1 MSGRCLA
8 IANNDIVHI
17 AWSFDAS
24 LPGCSGFHVLRLAQ
38 GDTGPGTP
46 LRSLV
51 AFEDHGTP
59 SATPQGGG
67 ALPHDAVDPH
77 GPPALIKGLKWRDL
91 LAPKQRGLT
100 VRYRILAMQGDAAP
114 ATP

>member
-17 AWSFDAS
+17 GWSFDS
-24 LPGCSGFHVLRLAQ
+24 PGCSGFNIYRLAQ
-38 GDTGPGTP
+38 DESGAGTP

-51 AFEDHGTP
+51 AFEDRGAP
-59 SATPQGGG
+59 SATPPGGG

-77 GPPALIKGLKWRDL
+77 GPPALIKGFKWRDL
-91 LAPKQRGLT
+91 LAPNQRGVT
-100 VRYRILAMQGDAAP
+100 VHYRIVAMQGDEAD
-114 ATP
+114 ATQR